1 MSKNPLSP
9 QDVWNVLAG
18 RSAAGE
24 PRLQRSLSFPRSE
37 EVRHELERFIV
48 NLGWQMRSQDT
59 GARLRDVDRTML
71 ITKIASWLVSTGRA
85 NVAGIRAAYESMPH
99 IAEATI
105 NYPEWSRRCG
115 VAAAILLAQSREFS
129 ASSLADQS
137 QPPTVCWQGPTSV
150 LLELTTAAHLIEQ
163 GRLAGNCLGSCCDG
177 VRFNADAEPA
187 IEDAPVPLR
196 YLRLIRTG
204 RARLFALR
212 SHDSRSLATIE
223 YDVKRRY
230 ISTFE
235 VTRREGLSRI
245 EALAHVFAAFQ
256 SMRML
261 VQLASDGMMLDL
273 VARCLRGEPRA
284 LSDDKPALALAS
296 VVVLPDISEETLA
309 RLFGFSHLR
318 VDLTPLPR
326 NRYAEIPSRVACH
339 LYSDGS
345 VWPSQLHTILGSVEF
360 PGLRETEFTELAYCG
375 DIACSALTRGSFP
388 NLEVVRGNVLL
399 ESLEHGAFPKLHTV
413 LGIENFGYVSRTSLP
428 CLTPDPQGEA
438 GRRRHADRQL
448 PAGMTLRLARMLEAQ
463 GGTQNAH

>member
-24 PRLQRSLSFPRSE
+24 PRLQRGLSFPRSE

-48 NLGWQMRSQDT
+48 NLGWRLRSQDT
-59 GARLRDVDRTML
+59 DARLRDVDRTML
-71 ITKIASWLVSTGRA
+71 ITKVASWFVSTGCA
-85 NVAGIRAAYESMPH
+85 NVAGIRAAYETMPH
-99 IAEATI
+99 IAEATLK
-105 NYPEWSRRCG
+105 YPEWTRRCG

-150 LLELTTAAHLIEQ
+150 MSELTTAAHLIEQ

-177 VRFNADAEPA
+177 VRFNNDAEPV
-187 IEDAPVPLR
+187 IDGAPVPLR

-212 SHDSRSLATIE
+212 TLDGRSLATVE
-223 YDVKRRY
+223 YDAKRRY

-235 VTRREGLSRI
+235 VTRSGGLSRI

-256 SMRML
+256 SMRMR
-261 VQLASDGMMLDL
+261 VQLASDGMMSDL
-273 VARCLRGEPRA
+273 VARCLRGEPKA

-296 VVVLPDISEETLA
+296 VVVLPDIGEDTLA
-309 RLFGFSHLR
+309 HLFGFHHLR
-318 VDLTPLPR
+318 VDLTALPP

-339 LYSDGS
+339 LYSEGN
-345 VWPSQLHTILGSVEF
+345 VWPSQLHTVLGSMEF
-360 PGLRETEFTELAYCG
+360 PGLRETEFSELAYCG
-375 DIACSALTRGSFP
+375 DIACRALTRGAFP

-399 ESLEHGAFPKLHTV
+399 ESLEQGSFPKLHTV
-413 LGIENFGYVSRTSLP
+413 LGIENFGYVSRISLP
-428 CLTPDPQGEA
+428 FLNPDPEGEA
-438 GRRRHADRQL
+438 GRRRRADRQL
-448 PAGMTLRLARMLEAQ
+448 PAGMTLRLARMLEAR